1 MPLPDRLVNA
11 LIIAL
16 LRFGIPNTFDVDIDK
31 RRPSSSESI
40 VVAFRDTGLL
50 DEIHGVRF
58 GGR

>member
-31 RRPSSSESI
+31 CRPSSSES